1 VDAPDDG
8 GAPRA
13 RGRVVWL
20 ARHGETD
27 WNREERWQGHTDIA
41 LNDVGRAQARALAER
56 LRGRGI
62 TRIHASDLRRARE
75 TAEIVAA
82 TLGGS
87 DVVVD
92 PGLRER
98 SFGLFEGLTRLECEQ
113 LHAAH
118 WASYRSAARR
128 MPPGAEAQD
137 ALVVRMQDA
146 IARAV
151 AAAAGTD
158 GAVLVVSHGGAIRAL
173 VAHAT
178 GVLPPPL
185 ENVALLRAVATDHGL
200 VDIAPVSA

>member
-1 VDAPDDG
+1 VDAPEIG
-8 GAPRA
+8 GASRA

-27 WNREERWQGHTDIA
+27 WNRAERWQGHTDIE

-75 TAEIVAA
+75 TADIVAA
-82 TLGGS
+82 TLGVGS
-87 DVVVD
+87 VVVD
-92 PGLRER
+92 RGLRER

-128 MPPGAEAQD
+128 MPPGAEAQGE
-137 ALVVRMQDA
+137 LVARMRDA

-151 AAAAGTD
+151 AAATD